1 MAVRDGG
8 DQALANRRAPI
19 EAGHFGVGRRL
30 VEEDE
35 ARRIHERLDDAAE
48 EPALDRHVSA
58 GLLVGDQAFF

>member
-1 MAVRDGG
+1 VPL
-8 DQALANRRAPI
+8 Q
-19 EAGHFGVGRRL
+19 HTL
-30 VEEDE
+30 VDEDE